1 MLKLFFYISFI
12 VVCFSPTARSQV
24 AASEAN
30 FLNVALKNA
39 DQEYISRIGFQSLIY
54 NGIEYVDYDN
64 RINGHPYFN
73 SEYYEI
79 GSLIYDSMSYDSI
92 YMKYDV
98 VKQLLVLRYYDEK
111 GYKQDIALRKDN
123 IDEFNLMGH
132 HFIQMKDSAE
142 AVQLD
147 PGFYDILYDRDFSIL
162 CRREKEYVEELEDR
176 ALKKNFYTRDHF
188 FILNDGEISEVKNKR
203 STLKTFYLKKKELKK
218 FIKQTPFDF
227 KNDFENSLLQVVKY
241 YETLTE

>member
-1 MLKLFFYISFI
+1 MPFI
-12 VVCFSPTARSQV
+12 VVFFSSAARSQV
-24 AASEAN
+24 AVSEGA
-30 FLNVALKNA
+30 FLNAALKNA
-39 DQEYISRIGFQSLIY
+39 EREYISRIGFQSLIY

-73 SEYYEI
+73 SEYYET
-79 GSLIYDSMSYDSI
+79 GSLIYDGMQYDSI

-123 IDEFNLMGH
+123 INEFNLMGH
-132 HFIQMKDSAE
+132 HFIHMKDSAE
-142 AVQLD
+142 ALQLD

-188 FILNDGEISEVKNKR
+188 FILKDGNVSEVKNKR
-203 STLKTFYLKKKELKK
+203 TTLKAFYLKKKELKK
-218 FIKQTPFDF
+218 FISRNPFDF

-241 YETLTE
+241 HETITD